1 MFLRAR
7 RNLFPLIKSVPRSR
21 HRAAT
26 PSAHLAASTCDK
38 YALCLHGGDS
48 FTNLLGLERTYPIRG
63 EMTSGR
69 EAYRAYSVYSRRTFG
84 RSVAAFFFDE
94 SLSPRTIKIR
104 GGKIQRTSRFPK
116 HAYRSGSEHMRASE
130 TEEQRSSLPLV
141 SAFLTRFLSAGIPD
155 DRSLNFAYVLVGLI
169 DLSTSTGRIATRL
182 ACSSPFIYPDITTS
196 HKSPLVRNIDSRTSV
211 DDSMSLDD

>member
-1 MFLRAR
+1 
-7 RNLFPLIKSVPRSR
+7 
-21 HRAAT
+21 
-26 PSAHLAASTCDK
+26 
-38 YALCLHGGDS
+38 
-48 FTNLLGLERTYPIRG
+48 
-63 EMTSGR
+63 
-69 EAYRAYSVYSRRTFG
+69 
-84 RSVAAFFFDE
+84 
-94 SLSPRTIKIR
+94 
-104 GGKIQRTSRFPK
+104 
-116 HAYRSGSEHMRASE
+116 MRASE